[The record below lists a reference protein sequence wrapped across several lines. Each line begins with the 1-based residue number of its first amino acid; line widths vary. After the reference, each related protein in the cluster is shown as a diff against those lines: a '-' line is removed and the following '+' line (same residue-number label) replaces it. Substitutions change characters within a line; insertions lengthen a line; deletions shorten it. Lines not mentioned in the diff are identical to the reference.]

1 MIHRINRKIYK
12 IFGFDIE
19 SHNDEESIAKQETSM
34 WLGCLAD
41 ETSQKDDES
50 IYIYNMEDF
59 INRLEDLSCATRK
72 KVDGKSQ
79 KRPIKNICIYI
90 YNLSFEWSFILPVL
104 LNRGFKHKDKI
115 VNEDEYC
122 FNSVSTKSVSSVWM
136 VNLKFKKNGGNVLL
150 RDLAK
155 IYGGGLG
162 VVAKAFNL
170 PTQKGEIDYRLN
182 RLHGHIVTKEEK
194 EYVFN
199 DVRVMVDILLIELE
213 RNDKD
218 FWNSCSMASYSMRR
232 LLKYAFPKSMKPYKK
247 FREIYPELGEE
258 ESDFLRN
265 SVGGGLTYA
274 TENWQYIDI
283 HQEVA
288 HIDAHQMHPSQIFSK
303 PFPYGEGEYFIGE
316 PTQFFKRINCCH
328 IKVSYD
334 HALLHSCIKLL
345 NNNHLVDNAEIW
357 VWDFEIP
364 TMKKIYVNLEI
375 EYIDGYCYH
384 SRCLPWRGY
393 VAKNYRDRLKAKAN
407 HDDFGTLFYKLLNN
421 AGAYGKFLERPHNE
435 TFVNTITDAG
445 IIDSIVVEKNEKQI
459 NAKYTYLPV
468 GSCIPAYSRVEL
480 IKTALKFCP
489 LRSDG
494 YPNTKNIIYFDTD
507 SIFFLWNDFTKA
519 VWKTIPQEDFL
530 CNWGWEEL
538 LTQSQFTA
546 PKRYKTINDKG
557 EVNIKAGGI
566 NFTKHK
572 ADIIDKEIEE
582 KGMDVDFNT
591 RREMIKQYQ
600 IPYEEV
606 NIISSEWEVQRA
618 YRVKGG
624 TIIEFQK
631 KEISIPKKYVDIYNK
646 NVKIKKR
653 ISVKRLKK
661 FD

>member
-1 MIHRINRKIYK
+1 MQHRINRKIYR

-19 SHNDEESIAKQETSM
+19 SHNDEESIAKRETSM

-41 ETSQKDDES
+41 DTSKEEDES
-50 IYIYNMEDF
+50 IYFYNMNDF
-59 INRLEDLSCATRK
+59 LDRLDEISSLSRK
-72 KVDGKSQ
+72 KIDGKNQ
-79 KRPIKNICIYI
+79 KRPVKNICIYI

-104 LNRGFKHKDKI
+104 LERGFQYKDKI
-115 VNEDEYC
+115 GKDDENVY
-122 FNSVSTKSVSSVWM
+122 NSVSTKSVSSVWM
-136 VNLKFKKNGGNVLL
+136 VNLKFKKKGGYILL

-162 VVAKAFNL
+162 AVAKAFNL

-182 RLHGHIVTKEEK
+182 RLHGHKVTKEEK
-194 EYVFN
+194 HYVFR
-199 DVRVMVDILLIELE
+199 DVRILIDILLIELQ
-213 RNDKD
+213 RDDKD

-232 LLKYAFPKSMKPYKK
+232 LLKYAYPRAMKPYQK
-247 FREIYPELGEE
+247 FRESYPELGEE
-258 ESDFLRN
+258 ETNFLRE

-274 TENWQYIDI
+274 TEHWQYIQI
-283 HQEVA
+283 NQQVA
-288 HIDAHQMHPSQIFSK
+288 HIDAHQMHPSQIYSK
-303 PFPYGEGEYFIGE
+303 PFPYGEGEYFVGK
-316 PTQFFKRINCCH
+316 PTEFFKRINCCH

-384 SRCLPWRGY
+384 SRPLPWRKY
-393 VAKNYRDRLKAKAN
+393 VAVNYKHRLKAKAF
-407 HDDFGTLFYKLLNN
+407 HDSFGTLFYKLLNN
-421 AGAYGKFLERPHNE
+421 AGAYGKFLEKPHNE
-435 TFVNTITDAG
+435 AFINTITDAG
-445 IIDSIVVEKNEKQI
+445 VIDSIIKPKENIQI
-459 NAKYTYLPV
+459 NAKYTYIPV

-480 IKTALKFCP
+480 IETGLKFCKD
-489 LRSDG
+489 RGDG
-494 YPNTKNIIYFDTD
+494 YPDTRNLIYFDTD
-507 SIFFLWNDFTKA
+507 SIFFLWNEFTEK

-538 LTQSQFTA
+538 ITKSQFTA
-546 PKRYKTINDKG
+546 PKRYKTENTSG

-566 NFTKHK
+566 NFTKYK
-572 ADIIDKEIEE
+572 SDIIDAEIEE
-582 KGMDVDFNT
+582 NGEVIDYDERKKRIQDYV
-591 RREMIKQYQ
+591 

-606 NIISSEWEVQRA
+606 NIISSKWQVQRA

-624 TIIEFQK
+624 TIIEFQE

-646 NVKIKKR
+646 NVTMKEN
-653 ISVKRLKK
+653 
-661 FD
+661 